1 MDQVSNAWHV
11 TAMVLLTKVLLHGLM
26 HLLSGRLQLLSGLL
40 LRLLLCLLVGLADVT
55 GRCRQQLLI

>member
-1 MDQVSNAWHV
+1 
-11 TAMVLLTKVLLHGLM
+11 MVLARQALLDGLV
-26 HLLSGRLQLLSGLL
+26 HLLSGSLQLLGSLL